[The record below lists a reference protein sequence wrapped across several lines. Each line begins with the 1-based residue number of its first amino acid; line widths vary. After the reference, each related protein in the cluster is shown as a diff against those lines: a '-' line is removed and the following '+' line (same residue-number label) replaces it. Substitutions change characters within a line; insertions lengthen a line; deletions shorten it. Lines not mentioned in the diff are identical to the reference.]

1 MPEAVPPL
9 TPADCDLRDFAFMP
23 LDVVRLRDSDLVA
36 MESAEAFRAAVM
48 LWCASWHQLPAASLP
63 DDDRVLA
70 NLAGYGR
77 VVKEWQKE
85 RDGALRG
92 WVLCTDGRL
101 YHPVVA
107 EKAVEAWR
115 GKLERQW
122 RTECARIKKFAQRH
136 NVTIEPPDFDAWM
149 SAGCPQGQKL
159 NVPEDTPPLS
169 MGQEPPCPTLVLGEM
184 ASKGQGEG
192 QWTGT
197 GTGTGTGTT
206 LEGRE
211 PDGSGADK
219 PRPSRPKREEIT
231 LKAYLQ
237 QCREQGTKAVPEDH
251 PVRAYCRDLG
261 ASEEMVQVAWC
272 VFRDD
277 YTTGKGKDKR
287 YKDWPT
293 HFHNAV
299 RKGWVKVWYAAGDG
313 TLEWS
318 QLGLQARKVLDER
331 QRGREAGNA

>member
-1 MPEAVPPL
+1 MNDQAMRPL
-9 TPADCDLRDFAFMP
+9 TPHDCDLRDFAFMP

-85 RDGALRG
+85 REGALRG
-92 WVLCTDGRL
+92 WVKCDDGRL

-122 RTECARIKKFAQRH
+122 RTECARIKKHAQRQQ
-136 NVTIEPPDFDAWM
+136 IELDVPEFEAWM
-149 SAGCPQGQKL
+149 KAGRPQGQPL
-159 NVPEDTPPLS
+159 PVPEDKQGVSPRTD
-169 MGQEPPCPTLVLGEM
+169 GKCPSPVLGET

-192 QWTGT
+192 QGT

-206 LEGRE
+206 LGRE
-211 PDGSGADK
+211 EPGGSGAAK
-219 PRPSRPKREEIT
+219 PRTPRPKREEVT
-231 LKAYLQ
+231 LASYLET
-237 QCREQGTKAVPEDH
+237 CRAEGRKPLPADH
-251 PVRAYCRDLG
+251 PIRDYCRDAG
-261 ASEEMVQVAWC
+261 ISDEMLQVAWC

-277 YTTGKGKDKR
+277 YTTGTSKGKR
-287 YKDWPT
+287 YKDWPG
-293 HFHNAV
+293 HFANAV
-299 RKGWVKVWYAAGDG
+299 RGGWAKLWFTDGGEVKWTSRGMTEKTV
-313 TLEWS
+313 LENR
-318 QLGLQARKVLDER
+318 LRAKEGGHA
-331 QRGREAGNA
+331 